1 MGSASCEACCS
12 LHSFPWHLLVPLLL
26 RTAGVLASLRL
37 CWVDPP
43 PPRQLLLLRPPQA
56 QAQQQQLEKRPPSR
70 ASLASDSFPTTGDS
84 LALDF
89 SVAIQKTPQLR
100 QLLQQPRLQLPPPP
114 PPPPQQQQ
122 QRQPRQH
129 PNAAV
134 CLAEVF
140 SAL

>member
-89 SVAIQKTPQLR
+89 SVAIQKTLQLRKLPQQPQL
-100 QLLQQPRLQLPPPP
+100 QLPPPLPPPP
-114 PPPPQQQQ
+114 PPPTPPQQQRQQQQ
-122 QRQPRQH
+122 QQP
-129 PNAAV
+129 
-134 CLAEVF
+134 L
-140 SAL
+140 